1 MDYLRKKYRI
11 LLISIILVI
20 GLIISGVVYFVLI
33 DLEEAYHEY
42 AKDSIM
48 DVKKGYLKD
57 TVNNIIDGIEQKNE
71 NQVIYHQ
78 HLAEDMIGIFDNY
91 YLADSEGFLYYAK
104 QYMQQEAKKIDFT
117 FLIINSQ
124 NNEVVFQYIPSLEDE
139 NIISTEYINHLSS
152 ELPVYTSKLYGNYK
166 TVIGVSQDVID
177 KSKKCII

>member
-71 NQVIYHQ
+71 NQVIYH
-78 HLAEDMIGIFDNY
+78 
-91 YLADSEGFLYYAK
+91 
-104 QYMQQEAKKIDFT
+104 
-117 FLIINSQ
+117 
-124 NNEVVFQYIPSLEDE
+124 
-139 NIISTEYINHLSS
+139 
-152 ELPVYTSKLYGNYK
+152 
-166 TVIGVSQDVID
+166 
-177 KSKKCII
+177 

>member
-78 HLAEDMIGIFDNY
+78 HLSEDMIGIFDNY

-117 FLIINSQ
+117 FLIINNQ

-139 NIISTEYINHLSS
+139 KEIS
-152 ELPVYTSKLYGNYK
+152 G
-166 TVIGVSQDVID
+166 
-177 KSKKCII
+177 